1 MLYICA
7 ALALPPARALL
18 GGSRALAGRGPAVGE
33 MADDDDIRALS
44 TAELRLL
51 HLMREERCHEAA
63 ALILAAD
70 FLLVATGAGMS
81 AGCGLKT
88 YRSYSADGSEV
99 PVSTGV
105 SDAEGAEVRYEEL
118 ASPEALRVAP
128 RCFYA
133 FALGFYNAAAD
144 AKPTAGYRTLAAWQQ
159 LLFDPDDSFVFT
171 SNVDGMHLRA
181 GSQRVAE
188 CHGSKMRWQCAA
200 PCRQQ
205 VWHAAE
211 SLPSPYPQPPP

>member
-1 MLYICA
+1 
-7 ALALPPARALL
+7 
-18 GGSRALAGRGPAVGE
+18 

-211 SLPSPYPQPPP
+211 SLPSPYSQPQP

>member
-1 MLYICA
+1 
-7 ALALPPARALL
+7 
-18 GGSRALAGRGPAVGE
+18 
-33 MADDDDIRALS
+33 MADDEDIRALS
-44 TAELRLL
+44 AAELRLL

-81 AGCGLKT
+81 VGCGLST
-88 YRSYSADGSEV
+88 YRSYGADGSEV

-105 SDAEGAEVRYEEL
+105 SDAEGTELRYEEL

-133 FALGFYNAAAD
+133 FTLGFYNATAD

-159 LLFDPDDSFVFT
+159 LLFAPEDSFVFT

-181 GSQRVAE
+181 GSQQVAE

-205 VWHAAE
+205 VWDVA
-211 SLPSPYPQPPP
+211 QP

>member
-1 MLYICA
+1 
-7 ALALPPARALL
+7 
-18 GGSRALAGRGPAVGE
+18 

-105 SDAEGAEVRYEEL
+105 SDAEGAELRYEEL

-211 SLPSPYPQPPP
+211 SLPSPYPQPAPYPQPEP